1 MESSRRTRQH
11 PPDPQPAWP
20 PSGSPGVA
28 TARGPDSPPV
38 LADILRRARLHKGWS
53 LREVEKRT
61 GVPNAHLSQIEHGRI
76 RKPDAAILWRL
87 ADWAGY
93 FPTETPEVD
102 ETIKLALQILAELEP
117 EAQAEALRYLQH
129 LRNARAHGRPP
140 PRP

>member
-1 MESSRRTRQH
+1 
-11 PPDPQPAWP
+11 
-20 PSGSPGVA
+20 
-28 TARGPDSPPV
+28 

-87 ADWAGY
+87 ADFYVLDFGQLARWAGY
-93 FPTETPEVD
+93 FPAETPEVD

-117 EAQAEALRYLQH
+117 DAQAEALRYLQH
-129 LRNARAHGRPP
+129 LRNARAHGRPA